1 MKITVLTL
9 FPEVMESLLEY
20 SIIGKAIEKNLLN
33 INYVNIRDY
42 SQNKHKKVDDYPYSG
57 GPGMLLKADS
67 LSEALDDVIISKSKV
82 IYMSPKGNLLN
93 QNMVKDL
100 YKEEDIVI
108 ISGHYEGI
116 DQRVIENYV
125 DEEISIGD
133 YVLTGGE
140 LPALVLIDSVSRL
153 IPGVLGNKNSHQN
166 ETFEDNLLEHPQY
179 TRPFNYKG
187 DKVPEILLSGDHEK
201 IRRWKRY
208 KAIEATI
215 KNRSDLL
222 KEKENIMNEYKKLK
236 KEFGEL
242 KN

>member
-9 FPEVMESLLEY
+9 FPETMESLLEY
-20 SIIGKAIEKNLLN
+20 SIIGKAVENNLIK
-33 INYVNIRDY
+33 INYINIRDY
-42 SQNKHKKVDDYPYSG
+42 SQNKHNKVDDYPYSG

-67 LSEALDDVIISKSKV
+67 LSEALNDVLINKSKV
-82 IYMSPKGNLLN
+82 IYMSPKGKLLN
-93 QNMVKDL
+93 QEKVKEL
-100 YKEEDIVI
+100 SKEEDIVI
-108 ISGHYEGI
+108 IAGHYEGI

-133 YVLTGGE
+133 YILTGGE

-187 DKVPEILLSGDHEK
+187 NKVPEILLSGDHEK
-201 IRRWKRY
+201 IKRWKRY
-208 KAIEATI
+208 KSIEATI
-215 KNRSDLL
+215 KNRPDLL
-222 KEKENIMNEYKKLK
+222 KNKENIINEYEKLE
-236 KEFGEL
+236 KEF
-242 KN
+242 K

>member
-93 QNMVKDL
+93 QNMVKNL
-100 YKEEDIVI
+100 SKEEDIVI

-236 KEFGEL
+236 KEFE
-242 KN
+242 

>member
-9 FPEVMESLLEY
+9 FPETMESLLEY
-20 SIIGKAIEKNLLN
+20 SIIGKAVEKCLLN
-33 INYVNIRDY
+33 INYVNIRNY

-67 LSEALDDVIISKSKV
+67 LSEALDDMISIESKV
-82 IYMSPKGNLLN
+82 IYMSPKGKLLN
-93 QNMVKDL
+93 QEKVKEL
-100 YKEEDIVI
+100 SKEENIVI

-116 DQRVIENYV
+116 DQRVIDNYV

-133 YVLTGGE
+133 YILTGGE
-140 LPALVLIDSVSRL
+140 LPALVLIDSIARL
-153 IPGVLGNKNSHQN
+153 IPGVLGNEDSHQN

-201 IRRWKRY
+201 IKRWKRY

-215 KNRSDLL
+215 KNRPDLIEDIEKIMKEYKEL
-222 KEKENIMNEYKKLK
+222 KE
-236 KEFGEL
+236 EF
-242 KN
+242 K

>member
-9 FPEVMESLLEY
+9 FPEIMKSLLEY
-20 SIIGKAIEKNLLN
+20 SIIGKAVENNLIK

-42 SQNKHKKVDDYPYSG
+42 SQNKHNKVDDYPYSG

-67 LSEALDDVIISKSKV
+67 LSEALNHVVINKSKV
-82 IYMSPKGNLLN
+82 IYMSPKGKLLN
-93 QNMVKDL
+93 QEKVKEL
-100 YKEEDIVI
+100 SKEEDIVI
-108 ISGHYEGI
+108 IAGHYEGI

-133 YVLTGGE
+133 YILTGGE

-153 IPGVLGNKNSHQN
+153 IPGVLGNKNSHHN

-187 DKVPEILLSGDHEK
+187 DKVPEILISGDHEK
-201 IRRWKRY
+201 IKRWKRY

-215 KNRSDLL
+215 KNRPDLL
-222 KEKENIMNEYKKLK
+222 KSKKNIITEYEKLEKEFK
-236 KEFGEL
+236 
-242 KN
+242 

>member
-100 YKEEDIVI
+100 SKEEDIVI

-236 KEFGEL
+236 KEFE
-242 KN
+242 

>member
-1 MKITVLTL
+1 
-9 FPEVMESLLEY
+9 
-20 SIIGKAIEKNLLN
+20 
-33 INYVNIRDY
+33 
-42 SQNKHKKVDDYPYSG
+42 
-57 GPGMLLKADS
+57 
-67 LSEALDDVIISKSKV
+67 
-82 IYMSPKGNLLN
+82 
-93 QNMVKDL
+93 MVKDL
-100 YKEEDIVI
+100 SKEEDIVI

-208 KAIEATI
+208 KSIEATI

-236 KEFGEL
+236 KEFE
-242 KN
+242 

>member
-100 YKEEDIVI
+100 SKEEDIVI

-208 KAIEATI
+208 KSIEATI

-236 KEFGEL
+236 KEFE
-242 KN
+242 